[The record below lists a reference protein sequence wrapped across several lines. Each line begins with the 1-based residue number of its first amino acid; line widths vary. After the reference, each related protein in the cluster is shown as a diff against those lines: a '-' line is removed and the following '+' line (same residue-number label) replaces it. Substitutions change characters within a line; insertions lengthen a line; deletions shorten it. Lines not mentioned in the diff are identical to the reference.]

1 MAYSNGKILI
11 GWQNNMVIGADNEQ
25 RKRLAV
31 LEMLKS
37 ADKNRD
43 EILQKFIRLASELL
57 GIPQSFISILDD
69 ERQYVRVSHNFPLL
83 ESSLNDAFCSHI
95 LAADEVVVCFDTH
108 QDERFCNNPFTLGE
122 PCIRFYAGAPLR
134 TANGAVIGTFCLT
147 DTQPHSFN
155 KDNIETLELMA
166 GLVTGYLQAWY
177 KTGYLDVVTLLP
189 NRQRLL
195 RDIELLAD
203 SDNHLPHQL
212 VLIDCIDMPRA
223 YEMAR
228 TLGMPAVEALLRDI
242 AMLLRL
248 RLRLKPDDVLYTVA
262 TGRFALLTTE
272 NHPLSGGCI
281 SNKLEGIR
289 AQITDDIAVSLD
301 VFSGMVRFTP
311 VGCDVSETLRR
322 AVSALHE
329 AISTKQPFLE
339 YNASVDSSHN
349 DDFLLVNDI
358 AAALQGDGGLYLVYQ
373 PKVNL
378 QSGKTVGLEALIRWR
393 HPVHGELPPDRFI
406 PLVEKTSVMA
416 DLTDWVIDKAL
427 HQLNLWKQKGI
438 HIPVSVNV
446 TVSDFSRPG
455 FADMLEAKMLRMGL
469 QPEELGIECLE
480 TEKVLESAAALN
492 GLDMLKLRGFRISLD
507 DFGAGYS
514 NISYLRRIPMDVI
527 KLDRSL
533 IKQVASDTASRII
546 ARSVIK
552 LLKELDY
559 IVLAEGVEDVETAN
573 SLHAWGCDEAQGFYY
588 SRPLPPAQLE
598 GWLMW
603 QQRDDNL

>member
-1 MAYSNGKILI
+1 
-11 GWQNNMVIGADNEQ
+11 MVIGADNAQ

-57 GIPQSFISILDD
+57 GIPRSFISILDD
-69 ERQYVRVSHNFPLL
+69 ERQYIRVSHNFPQI
-83 ESSLNDAFCSHI
+83 ETSLNDAFCRHI
-95 LAADEVVVCFDTH
+95 LAADEMVVCCDTLN
-108 QDERFCNNPFTLGE
+108 DDRFCRSPFTLGE
-122 PCIRFYAGAPLR
+122 PGIRFYAGAPLR
-134 TANGAVIGTFCLT
+134 TASGTVVGTFCLT
-147 DTQPHSFN
+147 DTQPHAFSSE
-155 KDNIETLELMA
+155 NIETLELLA

-177 KTGYLDVVTLLP
+177 KTGYIDVVTMLP

-195 RDIELLAD
+195 RDIELLAE
-203 SDNHLPHQL
+203 SDNDLPHQL

-248 RLRLKPDDVLYTVA
+248 RLRLKQEDVLYTVA
-262 TGRFALLTTE
+262 TGRFALLLTE
-272 NHPLSGGCI
+272 NHPLSGSSI
-281 SNKLEGIR
+281 SCKLEGIR
-289 AQITDDIAVSLD
+289 AQITYDIAVSLD

-311 VGCDVSETLRR
+311 VGCDISETLRQ

-329 AISTKQPFLE
+329 AISTKQAFLE
-339 YNASVDSSHN
+339 YNASVDSTHS
-349 DDFLLVNDI
+349 DDFLLINDI

-416 DLTDWVIDKAL
+416 DLTDWVIDRAL

-438 HIPVSVNV
+438 NIPVSVNV

-469 QPEELGIECLE
+469 QPDELGIECLE
-480 TEKVLESAAALN
+480 TEKVLESEAALN

-533 IKQVASDTASRII
+533 IKQVSSDNASRII

-552 LLKELDY
+552 LLKDLDY
-559 IVLAEGVEDVETAN
+559 IVLAEGVEGLETAN

-603 QQRDDNL
+603 QQRDDSL